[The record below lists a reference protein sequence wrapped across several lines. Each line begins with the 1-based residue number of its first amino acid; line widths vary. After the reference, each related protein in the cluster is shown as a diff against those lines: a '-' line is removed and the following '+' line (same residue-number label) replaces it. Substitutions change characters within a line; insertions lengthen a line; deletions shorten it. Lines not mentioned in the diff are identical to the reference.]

1 MKPDLIIVTDYAHV
15 SGGAEKVGIVSAK
28 GLAQRGYGV
37 TLFSCAGPIDA
48 DLAATPGVEVVTCYD
63 SYSYHDLGRLKRRTQ
78 GAWNKETEAKFA
90 SVLSGRDPYRTI
102 VHVHSWRDQ
111 LTSSIFQPL
120 QSIAM
125 PVVMTIHDYG
135 LACPMGGFYDYRL
148 NHACAL
154 TGGSGECLRHNCI
167 QARMEFKLW
176 YFWKY
181 RLMLRRG
188 HVRERVDRYLFVS
201 EFARRH
207 LVDYLPEW
215 TAKQVLDNPIE
226 IEQRPFCPRTS
237 EAQFT
242 YLGRLTA
249 EKDPVTF
256 ALAAKQIG
264 VKPLFVGGG
273 ALEEA
278 TRAANLEAEITG
290 WVGGDVVQAKL
301 ATARALVFPS
311 RWYEAQ
317 PLVILEA
324 LANGVPCL
332 VSDASAAREM
342 IRDGID
348 GLVFRAG
355 DIEDCAAKLRE
366 LSSDDV
372 AERMGRAAYEGYW
385 AEPKTLE
392 RHLDALEIVYR
403 ETLSTGKPSQ

>member
-28 GLAQRGYGV
+28 GLAQRGYRV
-37 TLFSCAGPIDA
+37 TLFSCAGPID
-48 DLAATPGVEVVTCYD
+48 DELAATPGVEVVTAYD
-63 SYSYHDLGRLKRRTQ
+63 RYSYHDLGRIKRRTQ

-120 QSIAM
+120 QSFAA
-125 PVVMTIHDYG
+125 PVVMTVHDYG

-148 NHACAL
+148 NHACRL
-154 TGGSGECLRHNCI
+154 TGGSQACMLRNCI

-181 RLMLRRG
+181 RLMLRRA
-188 HVRERVDRYLFVS
+188 HVRERVDRFLFVS
-201 EFARRH
+201 DFARRH
-207 LVDYLPEW
+207 LVDYLPAA
-215 TAKQVLDNPIE
+215 TPQQVLDNPIE
-226 IEQRPFCPRTS
+226 VTQKPFSPRETG
-237 EAQFT
+237 APFT

-264 VKPLFVGGG
+264 VRPLFVGSG
-273 ALEEA
+273 ALESAVREA
-278 TRAANLEAEITG
+278 NPEAEVTG

-301 ATARALVFPS
+301 ANARALVFPS

-342 IRDGID
+342 ISEGVN

-355 DIEDCAAKLRE
+355 DVEDCAAKLRE
-366 LSSDDV
+366 LSSDDLD
-372 AERMGRAAYEGYW
+372 ERMGRAAYEGYW
-385 AEPKTLE
+385 AEPKTLD
-392 RHLDALEIVYR
+392 RHLAALETVYEELLR
-403 ETLSTGKPSQ
+403 P